1 VTISHRLF
9 VLSGALLA
17 GVVVINASV
26 SAERLPPRSP
36 LSSLADNIGR
46 WKFAGDVVIDDD
58 SLRVLN
64 ANDYVSRS
72 YESPPTS
79 LSAGGPGA
87 VDLFIAYYGSQRQG
101 ETMHSPLNCLPA
113 TGWEPMSAQ
122 EISIDAHPS
131 AVAANRLVI
140 QKGLDRQL
148 VIYWYQSHGRT
159 IASEY
164 ASKAYLVLDSI
175 RLHRS
180 DAALVRI
187 VAPADSDAAAS
198 DFIRALRPV
207 LSRYIPD

>member
-1 VTISHRLF
+1 MKLSRRLF
-9 VLSGALLA
+9 ALSGVLLT
-17 GVVVINASV
+17 GVIAIDASV
-26 SAERLPPRSP
+26 SVERLPPRSP
-36 LSSLADNIGR
+36 LSTLPASIGR
-46 WKFAGDVVIDDD
+46 WKSAGDIEIDED

-64 ANDYVSRS
+64 ADDYVSRS
-72 YESPPTS
+72 YG
-79 LSAGGPGA
+79 L

-113 TGWEPMSAQ
+113 TGWEPVSGEQ
-122 EISIDAHPS
+122 ISIDATPS
-131 AVAANRLVI
+131 AVTANRLLI
-140 QKGLDRQL
+140 QKGLDRHL

-164 ASKAYLVLDSI
+164 ASKAFLVLDSI

-187 VAPADSDAAAS
+187 VTSADGDAAAS
-198 DFIRALRPV
+198 DFVRALRPA

>member
-1 VTISHRLF
+1 VTMRQRLLA
-9 VLSGALLA
+9 LSGVLLA
-17 GVVVINASV
+17 GVIVINASV
-26 SAERLPPRSP
+26 SAERLPPREP
-36 LSSLADNIGR
+36 LSALATSIGQ
-46 WKFAGDVVIDDD
+46 WQSAGDVVIDDD

-64 ANDYVSRS
+64 ADDYVSRS
-72 YESPPTS
+72 YETKAAS
-79 LSAGGPGA
+79 
-87 VDLFIAYYGSQRQG
+87 VDLFIGYYGSQRQG
-101 ETMHSPLNCLPA
+101 GTMHSPLNCLPA
-113 TGWEPMSAQ
+113 TGWEPVSAR
-122 EISIDAHPS
+122 EIPIDAGPTPVS
-131 AVAANRLVI
+131 ANRLVI

-187 VAPADSDAAAS
+187 VTTADGDAPAA

-207 LSRYIPD
+207 LHRYIPD

>member
-1 VTISHRLF
+1 VKISRRLF
-9 VLSGALLA
+9 ALSGVLLA
-17 GVVVINASV
+17 GVLVIDASV
-26 SAERLPPRSP
+26 SAERLPPRAP
-36 LSSLADNIGR
+36 LSTLAENIGR
-46 WKFAGDVVIDDD
+46 WRFAGDVVIDDD

-64 ANDYVSRS
+64 ADDYVSRS
-72 YESPPTS
+72 YESP
-79 LSAGGPGA
+79 AGTA
-87 VDLFIAYYGSQRQG
+87 DLFIAYYGSQRQG

-113 TGWEPMSAQ
+113 TGWEPLSAR
-122 EISIDAHPS
+122 EISVDAPPS
-131 AVAANRLVI
+131 VVAANRLVI

-187 VAPADSDAAAS
+187 VAPADGDLAAA

>member
-1 VTISHRLF
+1 MTHRLF
-9 VLSGALLA
+9 ALSGVLLA
-17 GVVVINASV
+17 GVIVIDASV
-26 SAERLPPRSP
+26 PAEQLPPRSP
-36 LSSLADNIGR
+36 LSTLSENIGR
-46 WKFAGDVVIDDD
+46 WRFAGDVVIDDD

-72 YESPPTS
+72 YASPEGT
-79 LSAGGPGA
+79 A
-87 VDLFIAYYGSQRQG
+87 DLFIAYYGSQRQG

-113 TGWEPMSAQ
+113 TGWEQVTAQ
-122 EISIDAHPS
+122 EISIDARPA

-164 ASKAYLVLDSI
+164 ASKAFLVLDSI

-187 VAPADSDAAAS
+187 VAPADGDRAAS

>member
-1 VTISHRLF
+1 MKMSRRLF
-9 VLSGALLA
+9 ALSGVLLA
-17 GVVVINASV
+17 GVIVIDASV
-26 SAERLPPRSP
+26 PAEHLPPRSP
-36 LSSLADNIGR
+36 LSTLADRLGR
-46 WKFAGDVVIDDD
+46 WQFAGDVVIDDD

-64 ANDYVSRS
+64 ADDYVSRS
-72 YESPPTS
+72 YATP
-79 LSAGGPGA
+79 AGTA
-87 VDLFIAYYGSQRQG
+87 DLFIAYYGSQRQG

-113 TGWEPMSAQ
+113 TGWEPVSAQ
-122 EISIDAHPS
+122 EISIDARPA
-131 AVAANRLVI
+131 AVSANRVVI

-187 VAPADSDAAAS
+187 VTPADGDASAS